1 MTDSAPDQL
10 RHKHQMVWDA
20 LRELGIKHALV
31 EFSGSGDSGQID
43 DCYPEGSDGY
53 GVFATK
59 TLTVD
64 TSQPSILLR
73 DLMIE
78 LSDEILWNDE
88 IPDWYNND
96 GGYGVLE
103 WIVAHTDKEGTHHT
117 DRIAVTVNVAVVDYD
132 TSNFEYDGF
141 GNRAGA
147 E

>member
-1 MTDSAPDQL
+1 
-10 RHKHQMVWDA
+10 MVWDA
-20 LRELGIKHALV
+20 LRELGIACVLV

-43 DCYPEGSDGY
+43 DCYPESGNGD
-53 GVFATK
+53 GVFANK

-64 TSQPSILLR
+64 AGQSSILLR

-78 LSDEILWNDE
+78 LSDEILQNDE

-96 GGYGVLE
+96 GGFGVLE
-103 WIVAHTDKEGTHHT
+103 WIVAHTDMEGTHHT

-132 TSNFEYDGF
+132 TNNFEYDGF